1 MLQQFLHLLSFIKD
15 NYYFHIKSHN
25 IVLPKQFNNNFF
37 TWTVYIIYSIL
48 TFNIKTETNADRKSS
63 SILLSFMLAFVLVLD
78 KKTCP
83 LLFENIS
90 YSQIYSY
97 SQISNEIIAT
107 IMLVQIDLWN
117 RNFDHVFNFLWSATM
132 CLLDRNL

>member
-1 MLQQFLHLLSFIKD
+1 
-15 NYYFHIKSHN
+15 
-25 IVLPKQFNNNFF
+25 
-37 TWTVYIIYSIL
+37 
-48 TFNIKTETNADRKSS
+48 
-63 SILLSFMLAFVLVLD
+63 MLAFVLVLD

-107 IMLVQIDLWN
+107 ITLVQIDLWN